1 MNAKFFLRDG
11 RKMKLTPAGVIF
23 LEEGKKILTLY
34 SNMCHRISDVK
45 CDSPHNLHIGISQF
59 YGRFYLPYIMSK
71 FSEQNPNVNFSIIE
85 GYSCDLENMLLAGK
99 LDVCLLPIYI
109 VNDNL
114 NYDIL
119 HQDEILLAIPPDSPL
134 NSLASKG
141 KMGKFINLIQLR
153 SEPFIFLSQVQGF
166 YQKSLSL
173 CQENGFIP
181 DIKCEVANWDT
192 LNMLVR
198 EGVGVGFVNN
208 LTSRSSKLVPS
219 PSYYRIYPNK
229 KVLRA
234 YALVTRKQSSPPDI
248 IEEFRDFVIS
258 AAAEGNI
265 PNINYR

>member
-1 MNAKFFLRDG
+1 MYIKAFEYVDAIVRYGSISKAAEELYISQPALSQYINKLEQEMNTKFFLRDG

-166 YQKSLSL
+166 YQTSHSL

-181 DIKCEVANWDT
+181 DMKCEVANWDT
-192 LNMLVR
+192 
-198 EGVGVGFVNN
+198 
-208 LTSRSSKLVPS
+208 
-219 PSYYRIYPNK
+219 
-229 KVLRA
+229 
-234 YALVTRKQSSPPDI
+234 
-248 IEEFRDFVIS
+248 
-258 AAAEGNI
+258 
-265 PNINYR
+265 